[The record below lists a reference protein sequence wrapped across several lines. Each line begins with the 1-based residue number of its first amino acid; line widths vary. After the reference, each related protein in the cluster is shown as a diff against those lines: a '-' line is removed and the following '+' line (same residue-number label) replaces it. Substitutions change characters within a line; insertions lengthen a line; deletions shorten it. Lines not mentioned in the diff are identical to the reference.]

1 MHRPRAAVLTLPFVL
16 SLSFVLSLTIRVWA
30 IARNYGLF
38 GDQIRDWTIALG
50 SLTHLPF
57 VGPSA
62 PAGGRSLG
70 PAFYG
75 ILWAIRV
82 TVGPWL
88 ENLPHA
94 GGVGEAILHSAGD
107 TLLLA
112 AIWRRTGSARLAVA
126 ATVLIAAYDL
136 QLPAIAWSPL
146 MAVALAKLATALV
159 LLGWPQRSSA
169 GVAVAAAIAWCAVQ
183 CDASM
188 IVVALGVF
196 AALLA
201 VPLHTR
207 DYGGLRRN
215 AWITAVVVA
224 ILQVPHAFY
233 RAPARLDD
241 GAAEVIGA
249 SGILVPATLM
259 LLLLAAASVSST
271 RRVTQVI
278 VLTIFAAVVA
288 LVPGQLR
295 PQPTANRMP
304 DYGLLLDGSRKIA
317 RLKQPMRS
325 IRTELRL
332 PPSSDPEFLYTI
344 LVGPVDPQSAW
355 VALIKADGSV
365 MYQQDTGVTAR

>member
-1 MHRPRAAVLTLPFVL
+1 
-16 SLSFVLSLTIRVWA
+16 
-30 IARNYGLF
+30 
-38 GDQIRDWTIALG
+38 
-50 SLTHLPF
+50 
-57 VGPSA
+57 
-62 PAGGRSLG
+62 
-70 PAFYG
+70 
-75 ILWAIRV
+75 V

-325 IRTELRL
+325 IRTEFRL